1 MLNPDLGY
9 YFRALRTRWWHM
21 ILGGLIGLLLA
32 SLLSLS
38 RPNTQFRIEQR
49 VATDDSTA
57 ISGQGGLTYL
67 HLPARQVSAESA
79 IVMEIAE
86 KLDQADR
93 IIAIPDDKAS
103 SFLIT
108 ATGGSEAAS
117 QRTMDLVLGA
127 YREARTD
134 DYESRIATA
143 RASLDAAVDATD
155 LTAAD
160 LDAQIAALAATQ
172 TIAAQA
178 LVSQR
183 ADAAEAQ
190 RRLAG
195 EVTMIEWVESV
206 QTGGVSLV
214 DEPTFSRA
222 NKLGSS
228 TGILIALTVVG
239 VVIGALVALI
249 RRNLR
254 GNFETPADLALM
266 NEVVVLGDL
275 SAIGAAIFDKLAGD
289 SGQDC
294 GAREIRITESFVGHK
309 ALELRTVL
317 AEHGLSATVD
327 SVVSLERAG
336 DRSDQVLVL
345 LAVDRAAD
353 TERTVSDA
361 VRMLRRD
368 DSNPLLAVLC

>member
-1 MLNPDLGY
+1 
-9 YFRALRTRWWHM
+9 
-21 ILGGLIGLLLA
+21 
-32 SLLSLS
+32 
-38 RPNTQFRIEQR
+38 
-49 VATDDSTA
+49 
-57 ISGQGGLTYL
+57 
-67 HLPARQVSAESA
+67 
-79 IVMEIAE
+79 
-86 KLDQADR
+86 
-93 IIAIPDDKAS
+93 
-103 SFLIT
+103 
-108 ATGGSEAAS
+108 
-117 QRTMDLVLGA
+117 
-127 YREARTD
+127 
-134 DYESRIATA
+134 
-143 RASLDAAVDATD
+143 
-155 LTAAD
+155 
-160 LDAQIAALAATQ
+160 
-172 TIAAQA
+172 
-178 LVSQR
+178 
-183 ADAAEAQ
+183 
-190 RRLAG
+190 
-195 EVTMIEWVESV
+195 MIEWVESV